1 MTIQNLTN
9 PAAAIQ
15 SAQQPASENLMN
27 QLRSVAE
34 VDISKM
40 SEKEKADL
48 REKCREFE
56 SLFVKM
62 MLDTMRKSIE
72 RTKNASA
79 ALEQGKD
86 IYEEML
92 YGEYAKEI
100 SQSGALGVGDM
111 IFRQLTTPV
120 VSAAE
125 IARRYSQH

>member
-1 MTIQNLTN
+1 MMIQNLTN

-15 SAQQPASENLMN
+15 STQPASQTLMN
-27 QLRSVAE
+27 QLRAVAE
-34 VDISKM
+34 VDLTKM
-40 SEKEKADL
+40 SAKEKAEL
-48 REKCREFE
+48 QEKCREFE

-72 RTKNASA
+72 RTKNESA

-100 SQSGALGVGDM
+100 SQSGALGIGDM

-125 IARRYSQH
+125 IARRYAQH

>member
-1 MTIQNLTN
+1 MTLQNLTN
-9 PAAAIQ
+9 PATAIQ
-15 SAQQPASENLMN
+15 SAQPASENLLN
-27 QLRSVAE
+27 QLRAVAE
-34 VDISKM
+34 VDLTKM
-40 SEKEKADL
+40 TEKEKTDL

-72 RTKNASA
+72 RTKNESA

-100 SQSGALGVGDM
+100 SQSGALGIGDM

-120 VSAAE
+120 ISAAE
-125 IARRYSQH
+125 IARRYAQN

>member
-1 MTIQNLTN
+1 MIIQNLTS

-15 SAQQPASENLMN
+15 STQPTSQTLMN
-27 QLRSVAE
+27 QLRAVAE
-34 VDISKM
+34 VDLTKM
-40 SEKEKADL
+40 SVKEKTEL
-48 REKCREFE
+48 QEKCREFE

-72 RTKNASA
+72 RTKNESA

-100 SQSGALGVGDM
+100 SQSGALGIGDM
-111 IFRQLTTPV
+111 IFRQLTTPI

-125 IARRYSQH
+125 IARRYAQH